1 MAATLIVAALLIATL
16 LVIAAI
22 SAAAALATTAATLIV
37 ALILVPTMS
46 VMMSAMTTAAA
57 AATLP
62 EPTLAAAG
70 TEGALMALI
79 ALGSTLLGISLVT
92 GAVATGRAVFA
103 RIGGRIRRWRR
114 RSLVGLLGP
123 GC

>member
-46 VMMSAMTTAAA
+46 VMMSAMTTAA